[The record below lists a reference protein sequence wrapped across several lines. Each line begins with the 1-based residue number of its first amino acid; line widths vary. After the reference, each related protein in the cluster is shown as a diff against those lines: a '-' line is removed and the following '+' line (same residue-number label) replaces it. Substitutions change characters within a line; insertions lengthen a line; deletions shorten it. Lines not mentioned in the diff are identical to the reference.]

1 MSRIEEL
8 ANRYRSHIAAPWQ
21 HNLAGEQR
29 MIFVVYPPV
38 DERKLRARLELFE
51 MATIESGHKWK
62 SFDFT
67 QTFARWMSNLEY
79 KEIYFEEPDSL
90 TIPLEGEFPH
100 FAAVELRKVLTAE
113 DVDSNTVI
121 AVYGIASLYGFT
133 KVSQVL
139 KEVARDIRGRLVVFF
154 PGEFENNNYRLLGAR
169 DGWNYLAIP
178 ITLHNGVSDR

>member
-79 KEIYFEEPDSL
+79 KEIYFEEPDRALPACTGSQKYPRFSKKSPE
-90 TIPLEGEFPH
+90 I
-100 FAAVELRKVLTAE
+100 FA
-113 DVDSNTVI
+113 
-121 AVYGIASLYGFT
+121 G
-133 KVSQVL
+133 
-139 KEVARDIRGRLVVFF
+139 
-154 PGEFENNNYRLLGAR
+154 
-169 DGWNYLAIP
+169 GW
-178 ITLHNGVSDR
+178 